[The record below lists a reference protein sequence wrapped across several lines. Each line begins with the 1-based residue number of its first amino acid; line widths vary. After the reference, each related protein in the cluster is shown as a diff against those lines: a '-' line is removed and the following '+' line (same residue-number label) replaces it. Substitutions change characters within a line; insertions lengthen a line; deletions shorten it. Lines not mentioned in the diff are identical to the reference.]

1 MIEVNFRQWSH
12 ALGKLRVRG
21 AARRSPVWLAAGVL
35 LGLCYLSAAARA
47 ETAPSLQPVT
57 QPATPDRPLSPYWGS
72 EIQQEAEYI
81 GVLADTYGFHPD
93 FIAAVIQQ
101 EFEYAAAEMQAPSS
115 TPVSLGAEWQPS
127 AEGLLLPAA
136 DLRWGIAI
144 LSYVVQQS
152 GGDLFTALAAYRGGW
167 SHVNDLRPRE
177 FAARVLDSYGRALI
191 TRAGLSPSIAGHWT
205 VAVEIRAGN
214 VPADGMLVLGSRP
227 IGSLRTFAE
236 HVVYAYTDADGRAF
250 YVRGYAIPLT
260 LVESVP
266 GEGDSGMANELEA
279 PLRARLGEKSARDAP
294 GNLRVLLACLPSLS
308 RLRGQTTT
316 RWYAPSNC
324 PQVGR

>member
-1 MIEVNFRQWSH
+1 MRSRSRSH
-12 ALGKLRVRG
+12 VVY
-21 AARRSPVWLAAGVL
+21 RSPTWLAV
-35 LGLCYLSAAARA
+35 LGLIGWCCLSAPALAA
-47 ETAPSLQPVT
+47 TAPPGQTIQPT
-57 QPATPDRPLSPYWGS
+57 LPGSPLSPYWGPD
-72 EIQQEAEYI
+72 IQQWAGYI
-81 GVLADTYGFHPD
+81 GGLADAYGFHPD
-93 FIAAVIQQ
+93 FVAAVIQQ
-101 EFEYAAAEMQAPSS
+101 EFEYAAAEPQPPGSL
-115 TPVSLGAEWQPS
+115 PVNLGGGWQPP
-127 AEGLLLPAA
+127 ADDLVLPAA

-167 SHVNDLRPRE
+167 SHVNDPPVRE
-177 FAARVLDSYGRALI
+177 FAVRVLDSYGRALI
-191 TRAGLSPSIAGHWT
+191 ARDGLSPAIAGHWT

-227 IGSLRTFAE
+227 IGALRTFAE
-236 HVVYAYTDADGRAF
+236 HVVYAYSDADGRAF

-260 LVESVP
+260 LVESLP

-279 PLRARLGEKSARDAP
+279 PLRARLGEKSARGAS
-294 GNLRVLLACLPSLS
+294 GNPRVLLACLPSLS

-324 PQVGR
+324 PRVGR

>member
-1 MIEVNFRQWSH
+1 M
-12 ALGKLRVRG
+12 
-21 AARRSPVWLAAGVL
+21 AAEPQL
-35 LGLCYLSAAARA
+35 
-47 ETAPSLQPVT
+47 
-57 QPATPDRPLSPYWGS
+57 PATLPISPG
-72 EIQQEAEYI
+72 
-81 GVLADTYGFHPD
+81 L
-93 FIAAVIQQ
+93 
-101 EFEYAAAEMQAPSS
+101 
-115 TPVSLGAEWQPS
+115 EWQPS
-127 AEGLLLPAA
+127 TNDLLLPAA

-167 SHVNDLRPRE
+167 SNVNDPQPRE
-177 FAARVLDSYGRALI
+177 FAARVLDNYGRALI

-227 IGSLRTFAE
+227 IGALRTFAE
-236 HVVYAYTDADGRAF
+236 HVVYAYADADGHLF

-260 LVESVP
+260 LVESLP
-266 GEGDSGMANELEA
+266 DEGDSGTADELEA
-279 PLRARLGEKSARDAP
+279 PLRARLGEKTARGASSNP
-294 GNLRVLLACLPSLS
+294 RVLLACLPSLT

-316 RWYAPSNC
+316 RWFAPSNC